1 MDLFTYFYTSFDN
14 NTADSTKMTVERV
27 KTGIKGLDELLE
39 GGIPRG
45 RTVLVTGGSG
55 TGKTI
60 FGMQFIYYGALNG
73 EPGVH
78 LTMEE
83 KPKNVRKEMAEFG
96 MDVTKMEKEG
106 KIAMIDASLVRLGLE
121 SDEKFTLAPESFD
134 INHLIQNLIMTAR
147 NINAK
152 RVVID
157 ALPSLDVLLDSDNTK
172 VRNAIIEIN
181 YLLQENDLT
190 SVLLDE
196 MPSGKESSYSR
207 HDVEEFV
214 VDGVII
220 LSKVEALD
228 KRSISI
234 AKMRQTNH
242 ELKPQTLRIVEGQGL
257 IVEKG
262 GVKL

>member
-1 MDLFTYFYTSFDN
+1 
-14 NTADSTKMTVERV
+14 MTVERV

-196 MPSGKESSYSR
+196 MPSGKESYSR

-214 VDGVII
+214 VDGLII
-220 LSKVEALD
+220 LDKIESLD
-228 KRSISI
+228 KRSLLIS
-234 AKMRQTNH
+234 KMRGTKH
-242 ELKPQTLRIVEGQGL
+242 ELKPVNFDISSGKGISVES
-257 IVEKG
+257 K
-262 GVKL
+262 